1 MVMTRRNRT
10 TVSCVGRVYVGR
22 RPHRQR
28 IKEDACDIVFV
39 CSECTNGILIQ
50 IQYGLYIWYGDVCQ
64 GRERIPIGSGGGG
77 G

>member
-50 IQYGLYIWYGDVCQ
+50 IQYGLYIEYGDVCQ
-64 GRERIPIGSGGGG
+64 GRIPIGSGGG
-77 G
+77 